1 MARFYNEAKITQAI
15 YYRTRGE
22 QRVTC
27 GHDPTSD
34 FEDARRSLSDVLEA
48 NPVCAEA
55 AAERGH
61 LELSWGRYRTKVID
75 RRGAHDH
82 YANAVRFFE
91 EAMKINDSLSGSLR
105 DWHREAR
112 RGMLGAY

>member
-1 MARFYNEAKITQAI
+1 MTDTDPLIDLLVRWE
-15 YYRTRGE
+15 E
-22 QRVTC
+22 QRQQARLLT
-27 GHDPTSD
+27 PQELAD
-34 FEDARRSLSDVLEA
+34 FVDARRSLSDVLEA

-91 EAMKINDSLSGSLR
+91 EAMKMNDSLSGSLR